1 MSKYTVTVTGTWN
14 VDIEAA
20 SPEDAERLAHL
31 ECLKNNLGVW
41 EMNLEFEAF
50 NEEEEA

>member
-50 NEEEEA
+50 NAEEEA

>member
-1 MSKYTVTVTGTWN
+1 MSKYTVTVTGTWD